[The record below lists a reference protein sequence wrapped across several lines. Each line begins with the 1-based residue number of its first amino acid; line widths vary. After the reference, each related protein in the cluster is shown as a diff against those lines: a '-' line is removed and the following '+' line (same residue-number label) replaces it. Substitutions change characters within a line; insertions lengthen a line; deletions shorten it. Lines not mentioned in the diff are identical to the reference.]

1 MNSIKNSLL
10 ISFLPFFLFAN
21 QTVFNWE
28 SMTSLINS
36 NSITQDDN
44 GYIIGATSGG
54 IISLGDEVQIMKS
67 FLNDIDLSLIGV
79 DNKNLIWAISN
90 SPNTNIQVFDSN
102 YNLVYNSIYALPNL
116 ESIIDLQFSD
126 SKVFVIYTDQNDIGL
141 LEFNYENNIPYYL
154 DYYNSGDFP
163 ESINQITDID
173 LYDDNIYVTTDKGVF
188 VANFN
193 ESNLNFSSSWSLIP
207 FDVFIDNIEILFI
220 HRIEAGF
227 YLITDSK
234 VYFCST
240 DFIATLVLDFESSPI
255 DIKGS
260 NYSNLFCTSQ
270 DCYYLNN
277 SDYELLYSCDEYFF
291 INDYYLADDYLFLA
305 INNGGLAKIDISE
318 GSIEHFI
325 PNTLLQ
331 NSYDAITIL
340 NDGSLA
346 GVTKSH
352 GFIYNDNHYN
362 YFIAEQYADLFPIPL
377 LSLND
382 NFSFTVLDYQVGDKM
397 IWSIIQN
404 EFGNIMFNNSGIKP
418 DIDQG
423 KGAIIEINPNNFEL
437 FLYDSS
443 KTEFMQSVS
452 YPFGSLDGLYGIS
465 NEDVEDKYMVT
476 HQIKKDSKGNVWVVN
491 PFSEEY
497 NHPVSVQLST
507 NNQHWMHIFSED
519 EVSYVPTEIAFDK
532 YNRGWIGF
540 KNESTNNNCCTND
553 FSDGGIKVFQY
564 TDTYLNNIDIE
575 NYDSNVFWLNPSNTE
590 DLPYGEDSTVWS
602 LDIGSS
608 NNQEILWVL
617 TPQGAQGYILN
628 NTQLLEIYPIPFYTN
643 MGFQQGDKIRSD
655 AQNNAWIVTRHD
667 GVRVIKSDAS
677 LWPNGDGFTY
687 DNSQILSDF
696 VYDIAFDNLNGVV
709 YLATEGGI
717 SILEVPY
724 STENGNEE
732 SLYVTPQPFVIP
744 SENLMVIKK
753 ILSGS
758 DVKILT
764 INGRVLKHFN
774 NLEYN
779 QNIIH
784 WDGRD
789 DRGDYLST
797 GIYYILS
804 YKDGKSISKKIA
816 IIRK

>member
-102 YNLVYNSIYALPNL
+102 YNLIYNSIYSLPNL

-163 ESINQITDID
+163 SAINQITDID
-173 LYDDNIYVTTDKGVF
+173 LYQENIYVTTNQGVF
-188 VANFN
+188 MANFN
-193 ESNLNFSSSWSLIP
+193 GSNLNFSSSWSLIP
-207 FDVFIDNIEILFI
+207 FDEFIDNLEVLFI
-220 HRIEAGF
+220 HRIETGF
-227 YLITDSK
+227 YLITYNK
-234 VYFCST
+234 VYFVST
-240 DFIATLVLDFESSPI
+240 DFIASLVLEFDSSPI
-255 DIKGS
+255 DIKMS
-260 NYSNLFCTSQ
+260 NYNQLFCTLK
-270 DCYYLNN
+270 DCYYLDHSN
-277 SDYELLYSCDEYFF
+277 YELLYSSDQSLF
-291 INDYYLADDYLFLA
+291 INDYYLSDNYLFLA
-305 INNGGLAKIDISE
+305 INNGGLAKMDLSN
-318 GSIEHFI
+318 GSISHFI
-325 PNTLLQ
+325 PNALLD
-331 NSYDAITIL
+331 NSYSAITIL
-340 NDGSLA
+340 SDGSLA

-352 GFIYNDNHYN
+352 CFIYNDNHYN
-362 YFIAEQYADLFPIPL
+362 YFIAEEYSHLFPISL

-382 NFSFTVLDYQVGDKM
+382 NFNFTVLDYHVGEKM

-418 DIDQG
+418 NSSENR
-423 KGAIIEINPNNFEL
+423 GAIIEIDPNNFEL
-437 FLYDSS
+437 FLYDTSR
-443 KTEFMQSVS
+443 TDYMQSTS

-465 NEDVEDKYMVT
+465 NENVQGKYMVT
-476 HQIKKDSKGNVWVVN
+476 HQIKKDSKGNVWVIN
-491 PFSEEY
+491 PFSEEF

-540 KNESTNNNCCTND
+540 KNENTNNNCCIND
-553 FSDGGIKVFQY
+553 YSDGGIKVFQY
-564 TDTYLNNIDIE
+564 TDTYLNNTDIE
-575 NYDSNVFWLNPSNTE
+575 NYDNNVFWFTPSNTD
-590 DLPYGEDSTVWS
+590 DLPYGENSTVWS
-602 LDIGSS
+602 LDIGTS

-643 MGFQQGDKIRSD
+643 MGFQEGDKIRSD

-667 GVRVIKSDAS
+667 GVRVIRSDAS
-677 LWPNGDGFTY
+677 LWPDGNGFTY
-687 DNSQILSDF
+687 DNSQILSDY
-696 VYDIAFDNLNGVV
+696 VYDIAFDDLNGIV
-709 YLATEGGI
+709 YLATQGGI
-717 SILEVPY
+717 SILEVPF
-724 STENGNEE
+724 STENSNEE
-732 SLYVTPQPFVIP
+732 SLYVTPQPFIIP

-764 INGRVLKHFN
+764 INGRVLKNFN

-789 DRGDYLST
+789 DKGDYLST

-804 YKDGKSISKKIA
+804 YKDGKAISKKIA